1 MYASVLTWLIQY
13 LFCLVVHAIR
23 TQLASGISGDWND
36 RSLDGAHHLLTDGQ
50 GDGSSYNSGQKSE
63 LDRLLEEEE
72 NAPSKKSKS
81 KKKKERKAKAKA
93 RK

>member
-1 MYASVLTWLIQY
+1 MFQY
-13 LFCLVVHAIR
+13 LFCLVIHAIR
-23 TQLASGISGDWND
+23 TQLASGNSGDWSD
-36 RSLDGAHHLLTDGQ
+36 RGVDGGHNLLTDGSS
-50 GDGSSYNSGQKSE
+50 DGPSYTPTARSE
-63 LDRLLEEEE
+63 LARLLEEEE

>member
-1 MYASVLTWLIQY
+1 ME
-13 LFCLVVHAIR
+13 
-23 TQLASGISGDWND
+23 
-36 RSLDGAHHLLTDGQ
+36 GAHNLLTDGSN
-50 GDGSSYNSGQKSE
+50 DGTAYTPTARAE
-63 LDRLLEEEE
+63 LARLLEEEE